1 MGQGNL
7 GLGMLARIAVTAA
20 PEQELKFQL
29 GLNSM
34 DALAETFPP
43 QSGDITQLHAVY
55 FDTPTHALRDAGFS
69 LRVRRD
75 GDVFRQTLKH
85 RGDGGLFARD
95 EWEVEVAG
103 SELDLGILA
112 GTPAS
117 AVIGDMPLE
126 PVFTVSV
133 ERRLHSW
140 TSDRAVVQ
148 VTLDTG
154 SITIGEKCEPV
165 AELELEMIDGEP
177 AALFEL
183 ARILLAKAALTLAFA
198 SKAERGYRLAG
209 HDGSSSLQA
218 HRTAIGSQTTA
229 GVAFQI
235 VARDSLIQ
243 IAGNA
248 ALLQRSQSPEV
259 LHQLRVGLR
268 RLRTAMTVFK
278 AMLDTEGLAA
288 ARHETRWLAGALAQA
303 RDIDVFLQNTAR
315 PDEAEE
321 SPGRAAFLQA
331 LRLAQTEGYEQA
343 MMAVRSPRYDALL
356 LSLGEWIEVG
366 PWLRSDHAGQ
376 REMRD
381 APVAVIAPPIMDRLH
396 DRLKRH
402 ARGFADLDASARHE
416 LRKRAKTLRY
426 TAGFLGDSVSEHPK
440 RRLAFMAHLRAMQ
453 DRLGELNDMAVAQSV
468 AMRAVARRS
477 GMLAFAAG
485 LELGRMT
492 HREGE
497 ALKSASRA
505 VKTYRKSK
513 AFWNRQ
519 GKDFND

>member
-1 MGQGNL
+1 
-7 GLGMLARIAVTAA
+7 MLARNALAAA

-29 GLNSM
+29 RPGSIE
-34 DALAETFPP
+34 ALAEMFPS
-43 QSGDITQLHAVY
+43 QSGETSQLHAIY

-75 GDVFRQTLKH
+75 GEVFRQTLKH

-95 EWEVEVAG
+95 EWEIEVAG
-103 SELDLGILA
+103 SELDLEVLA

-117 AVIGDMPLE
+117 AVIGDMNLE
-126 PVFTVSV
+126 PVFTVAV
-133 ERRLHSW
+133 ERRLHRW
-140 TSDRAVVQ
+140 AKDGAVVQ

-154 SITIGEKCEPV
+154 SITAGEKCEPV
-165 AELELEMIDGEP
+165 AELELELIDGEP
-177 AALFEL
+177 PALFEL
-183 ARILLAKAALTLAFA
+183 ARTLLAKAALTLAFA

-209 HDGSSSLQA
+209 HDGSSALQA

-268 RLRTAMTVFK
+268 RFRAAMTVFK
-278 AMLDTEGLAA
+278 AMLDTEGMAA
-288 ARHETRWLAGALAQA
+288 ARHETRWLAGELAQA
-303 RDIDVFLQNTAR
+303 RDIDVFLQNTDR
-315 PDEAEE
+315 PDEADE

-331 LRLAQTEGYEQA
+331 VRLAQTEGYEQA
-343 MMAVRSPRYDALL
+343 MTAVRSPRYDALL

-366 PWLRSDHAGQ
+366 PWLRFEDAGNRDL
-376 REMRD
+376 RE
-381 APVAVIAPPIMDRLH
+381 APVAMVIPPIMDRLH
-396 DRLKRH
+396 DRLKH
-402 ARGFADLDASARHE
+402 HSRGFADLDVSARHD
-416 LRKRAKTLRY
+416 LRKRARTLRY
-426 TAGFLGDSVSEHPK
+426 AAGFFGDSVTRHPK
-440 RRLAFMAHLRAMQ
+440 RRLAFMAQLRAVQ
-453 DRLGELNDMAVAQSV
+453 DRLGELNDLAVANSV

-492 HREGE
+492 HREDE
-497 ALKSASRA
+497 VLKSANRA
-505 VKTYRKSK
+505 VKAYRKSK
-513 AFWNRQ
+513 VFWSRQ
-519 GKDFND
+519 GKDFNH

>member
-1 MGQGNL
+1 
-7 GLGMLARIAVTAA
+7 MLARIAVTAA

-29 GLNSM
+29 APNSIE
-34 DALAETFPP
+34 ALGETFPS
-43 QSGDITQLHAVY
+43 QSAKITQLYAVY

-95 EWEVEVAG
+95 EWEIEVAG

-112 GTPAS
+112 GTPAN

-133 ERRLHSW
+133 ERRLHRWVSGG
-140 TSDRAVVQ
+140 TVVQ

-154 SITIGEKCEPV
+154 SITAGEKCEPV
-165 AELELEMIDGEP
+165 AELELELIDGEP

-183 ARILLAKAALTLAFA
+183 ARLLLAKAALTLAFA

-209 HDGSSSLQA
+209 HDGSTALQA
-218 HRTAIGSQTTA
+218 QRMAIGAQTTA

-268 RLRTAMTVFK
+268 RFRTAMTVFK
-278 AMLDTEGLAA
+278 AMLDTEGLEA
-288 ARHETRWLAGALAQA
+288 ARHETRWLAGELAQA

-315 PDEAEE
+315 PDEADE

-343 MMAVRSPRYDALL
+343 ITAVRSPRYDALL

-366 PWLRSDHAGQ
+366 PWLRSEDAA
-376 REMRD
+376 RCEMRD
-381 APVAVIAPPIMDRLH
+381 APVAVIAPPIIDRLH
-396 DRLKRH
+396 DRLRRH
-402 ARGFADLDASARHE
+402 ARGFADLDASARHD
-416 LRKRAKTLRY
+416 LRKSAKALRY
-426 TAGFLGDSVSEHPK
+426 AAGFLGDSITSHPK
-440 RRLAFMAHLRAMQ
+440 RRLAFMTHLRAMQ

-492 HREGE
+492 QREGE
-497 ALKSASRA
+497 ALKNARHA
-505 VKTYRKSK
+505 VKTYRKGK
-513 AFWNRQ
+513 AFWSRQ
-519 GKDFND
+519 GKDFNH

>member
-165 AELELEMIDGEP
+165 AELELELIDGEP

-288 ARHETRWLAGALAQA
+288 ARHETRWLAGA
-303 RDIDVFLQNTAR
+303 
-315 PDEAEE
+315 
-321 SPGRAAFLQA
+321 
-331 LRLAQTEGYEQA
+331 
-343 MMAVRSPRYDALL
+343 
-356 LSLGEWIEVG
+356 LGEWIEVG

>member
-1 MGQGNL
+1 
-7 GLGMLARIAVTAA
+7 MLARIAVTAA

-29 GLNSM
+29 GP
-34 DALAETFPP
+34 DAISSLAAVFPP
-43 QSGDITQLHAVY
+43 QSGDIKQLHATY

-75 GDVFRQTLKH
+75 GEVFRQTLKH
-85 RGDGGLFARD
+85 RGDGGLFERD
-95 EWEVEVAG
+95 EWEIEVAG
-103 SELDLGILA
+103 PELDLTILA
-112 GTPAS
+112 GTPAN

-126 PVFTVSV
+126 AVFTVSV
-133 ERRLHSW
+133 ERQLHRW
-140 TSDRAVVQ
+140 LNDGTAVQ

-154 SITIGEKCEPV
+154 SITAGDKCEPV
-165 AELELEMIDGEP
+165 AELELELIDGKP
-177 AALFEL
+177 PALFKL
-183 ARILLAKAALTLAFA
+183 ARILLAKAALTLSFA

-209 HDGSSSLQA
+209 HDGSSALQA

-229 GVAFQI
+229 GLAFQI

-248 ALLQRSQSPEV
+248 ALLQRSQGAEV

-268 RLRTAMTVFK
+268 RFRTATTVFK
-278 AMLDTEGLAA
+278 AMLDPEGLVA
-288 ARHETRWLAGALAQA
+288 ARHETHWLAGELAQA
-303 RDIDVFLQNTAR
+303 RDIDVFLQNTDR
-315 PDEAEE
+315 PDEADE

-331 LRLAQTEGYEQA
+331 VRLAQTEGYEQA
-343 MMAVRSPRYDALL
+343 MTAVRSPRYDALL

-366 PWLRSDHAGQ
+366 PWLRSDDAGQ
-376 REMRD
+376 RTMRD
-381 APVAVIAPPIMDRLH
+381 APVAVIAPPIIDRLH

-402 ARGFADLDASARHE
+402 ARGFADLDASARHD
-416 LRKRAKTLRY
+416 LRKRARTLRY
-426 TAGFLGDSVSEHPK
+426 AAGFFGDSVTRHPK
-440 RRLAFMAHLRAMQ
+440 RRLAFMAQLRAVQ
-453 DRLGELNDMAVAQSV
+453 DRLGELNDLAVANSV

-497 ALKSASRA
+497 VLKSANRA
-505 VKTYRKSK
+505 VKVYRKSK
-513 AFWNRQ
+513 VFWSRQ
-519 GKDFND
+519 GKDFNH